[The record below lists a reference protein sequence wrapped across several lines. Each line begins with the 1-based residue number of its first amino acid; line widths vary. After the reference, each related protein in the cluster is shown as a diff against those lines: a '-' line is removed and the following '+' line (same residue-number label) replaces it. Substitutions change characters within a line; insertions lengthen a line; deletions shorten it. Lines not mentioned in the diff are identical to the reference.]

1 MKVPYSYL
9 DEQFAEPGSILEKI
23 RATLLR
29 HHQYT
34 FGPELEEFE
43 EKMARYT
50 GARHCLG
57 TSSGTIGLTMLLKA
71 VGVGPG
77 DEVITVSQT
86 FIATIGSIVAAGAR
100 PYYVDV
106 LDDFTI
112 DPKLIEDAITEKTR
126 AIMPVWYSGS
136 PPQMKEIVE
145 IAGRHSLPVIEDS
158 CCAISAKIGGKH
170 AGTFG
175 VAGAFSVHPLKNLN
189 VWGDGGFIVT
199 NSQEVYEKILLLR
212 NHGLKGR
219 DEVELYGFNGRL
231 DTIQAIVGNHLY
243 PRIDEITDRRIANA
257 AVYDRAFSS
266 PGLARFIT
274 VPPRREGGRHVY
286 HMYMVLAADRDRL
299 LAHLIEA
306 GIEAKVH
313 YPIPNHL
320 QKASLEQDPPF
331 GRTGL
336 SKTEA
341 QCRSLISLP
350 VHQHLSDEQINH
362 VIEAVG
368 EFYLGR
374 ERG

>member
-9 DEQFAEPGSILEKI
+9 DEQFAEPGPILEKI
-23 RATLLR
+23 RSTLLR

-50 GARHCLG
+50 GARYCLG
-57 TSSGTIGLTMLLKA
+57 TSSGTIALSMLLRA
-71 VGVGPG
+71 AGVGPG

-86 FIATIGSIVAAGAR
+86 FIATIGSIVAVGAR

-112 DPKLIEDAITEKTR
+112 DPKLIEGAITEKTR
-126 AIMPVWYSGS
+126 AIMPVWYSGA
-136 PPQMKEIVE
+136 PPRMKEILD

-175 VAGAFSVHPLKNLN
+175 AGGAFSVHPLKNLN

-199 NSQEVYEKILLLR
+199 DSQDIYEKIQLLR

-219 DEVELYGFNGRL
+219 DEVEIYGYNGRL

-243 PRIDEITDRRIANA
+243 LRIDEITDRRIANA

-266 PGLARFIT
+266 PELAEFIT
-274 VPPRREGGRHVY
+274 VPPRRKDARHVY

-299 LAHLIEA
+299 LEHLIDA

-320 QKASLEQDPPF
+320 QKASLDQDPPF
-331 GRTGL
+331 GQTGL
-336 SKTEA
+336 SKTES

-350 VHQHLSDEQINH
+350 VHQHLSPEQLEY
-362 VIEAVG
+362 VVDRMRD
-368 EFYLGR
+368 FYR
-374 ERG
+374 